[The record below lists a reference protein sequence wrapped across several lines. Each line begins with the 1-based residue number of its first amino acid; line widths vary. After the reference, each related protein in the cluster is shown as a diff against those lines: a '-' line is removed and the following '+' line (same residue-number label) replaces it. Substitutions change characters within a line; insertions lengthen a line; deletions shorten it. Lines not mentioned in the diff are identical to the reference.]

1 MSLLLQEMVIASSA
15 KFLKNKKLQ
24 KNINYMPLVYEKFK
38 IDSTRFNESN
48 YYYMSTVDQYQE
60 ILENA
65 AAKLESRKNAF
76 QKIKKNADSLK
87 EAITDTEKKN
97 KLDRLKIKK

>member
-1 MSLLLQEMVIASSA
+1 
-15 KFLKNKKLQ
+15 
-24 KNINYMPLVYEKFK
+24 MPLVYEKFK
-38 IDSTRFNESN
+38 IDSTRFNASN

-97 KLDRLKIKK
+97 KLDRLKTKE